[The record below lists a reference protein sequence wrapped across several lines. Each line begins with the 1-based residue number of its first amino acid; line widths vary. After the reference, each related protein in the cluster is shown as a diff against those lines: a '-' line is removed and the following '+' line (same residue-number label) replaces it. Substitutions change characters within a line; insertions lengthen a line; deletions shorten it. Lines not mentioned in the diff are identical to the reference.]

1 MEVDDELL
9 TEKPEQVESSEAGT
23 REEPTTHSSE
33 ISSSVAASFLPSPQL
48 PVSCDISDTK
58 PSTFWRPWEDLHKD
72 KTVDGDDVISQKS
85 LVTPPKPYFSPHLK
99 TSPRDWSPSSTAIH
113 HHPPQVSR
121 SQRNHHWS
129 LWTGEVTLVHGGWI
143 WARGLTWVAESLR
156 MICPLLGYHKGTGVT
171 WKTTV
176 TRLPTLT
183 VSILSPV
190 LLVAIPRFGVFTVM
204 KTVCEKNY
212 WYT

>member
-1 MEVDDELL
+1 LL

-23 REEPTTHSSE
+23 REEPTTHSLE

-85 LVTPPKPYFSPHLK
+85 LVTPPKPYFSQHLK

-121 SQRNHHWS
+121 SKRNHHWS
-129 LWTGEVTLVHGGWI
+129 LVHWGGHPGSWRLDLSKRLDLGGRI
-143 WARGLTWVAESLR
+143 SKDDLSSPGISQGHRSDLEDYSNQTSHTYCIHPLPSPPGGHSQVWGLHCNETC
-156 MICPLLGYHKGTGVT
+156 M
-171 WKTTV
+171 
-176 TRLPTLT
+176 
-183 VSILSPV
+183 
-190 LLVAIPRFGVFTVM
+190 
-204 KTVCEKNY
+204 
-212 WYT
+212 